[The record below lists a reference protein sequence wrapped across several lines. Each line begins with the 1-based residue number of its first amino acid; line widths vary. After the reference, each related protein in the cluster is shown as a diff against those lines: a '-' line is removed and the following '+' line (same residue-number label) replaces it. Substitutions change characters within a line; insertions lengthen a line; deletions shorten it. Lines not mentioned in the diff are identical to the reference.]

1 MLQRINTF
9 KRGFLFL
16 PIQSE
21 NNTVFLKWENKILPS
36 TSKIF
41 PYYTRKI
48 HIIWSTN
55 EYNRRSSSN
64 PFVHKVNKTCPLKH
78 PFNVVIQLFLRSAAF
93 RIILH
98 IETWVL
104 LKHPTG
110 TLLRKLAKHHAPLSK
125 MASGIITLLPI
136 NRIWS
141 LKAVRFIWH
150 PKQSTRSYCAQM
162 TSKH

>member
-16 PIQSE
+16 PIQSK
-21 NNTVFLKWENKILPS
+21 NNAIFLKWENKILPS

-41 PYYTRKI
+41 PYYTGKKVILFDPPINTIEDQAQIHLCIRLRK
-48 HIIWSTN
+48 HIQHS
-55 EYNRRSSSN
+55 Y
-64 PFVHKVNKTCPLKH
+64 PA
-78 PFNVVIQLFLRSAAF
+78 FLRSAAF

-110 TLLRKLAKHHAPLSK
+110 ALLRKSAKHHAPLLK

-136 NRIWS
+136 NGIWS
-141 LKAVRFIWH
+141 LKAVRFI
-150 PKQSTRSYCAQM
+150 
-162 TSKH
+162 